1 VIGNANVNL
10 AGKALTALLKS
21 VIKIVLMVE
30 NVSKVLVTVLPDSKE
45 NLVNKSLVLMIV
57 LIMESVKIKLVS
69 VKKTFLE

>member
-1 VIGNANVNL
+1 MIGNANVNL